1 LNKKKAITIKDVAK
15 KAGVSSSTVSRVISK
30 NPKISPVTTKKVLQC
45 MEELGYHPNAIARS
59 LVSAKAGTIGVIMP
73 STSKDAL
80 LNPFFPEALRGIT
93 YRASKAGYDILLST
107 NDSKDEELAV
117 IKKYINSSKV
127 DGIVLMS
134 SEINDICVEYL
145 SDMDFPFS
153 IIGSPGKNE
162 EKINH
167 VDNDNY
173 LATYELTRYLTMNGR
188 KNIAMIAGDLA
199 LMVTKKRIEGYKKA
213 LQESSLPFDESKV
226 YTGSFDEKT
235 GYEYASIIADL
246 KPIPDGVIITDD
258 LVAFAAVRLFKQL
271 KLEIPKDIAVASF
284 NNSVLSRYSNPP
296 ITSVDVNASVLGEES
311 IKLLVRAMEKG
322 ERGNKIIT
330 PHIIYKRKSTEED
343 DRKNPA

>member
-1 LNKKKAITIKDVAK
+1 MDKKKAITIKDVAK

-30 NPKISPVTTKKVLQC
+30 SPKISPETTNTVLEC

-59 LVSAKAGTIGVIMP
+59 LVSRKAGTIGVIMP

-93 YRASKAGYDILLST
+93 YRASNAGYDILLST
-107 NDSKDEELAV
+107 NDSKEEELAV

-134 SEINDICVEYL
+134 SEVGDICVEYL
-145 SDMDFPFS
+145 SSVDFPFT
-153 IIGSPGKNE
+153 IIGSPSEHGDR
-162 EKINH
+162 INH

-173 LATYELTRYLTMNGR
+173 MATYELTRYLTMKGR
-188 KNIAMIAGDLA
+188 KNIAMIAGDLS
-199 LMVTKKRIEGYKKA
+199 LMVTKKRIEGYQKA
-213 LQESSLPFDESKV
+213 LEESNVPFDEKKV

-246 KPIPDGVIITDD
+246 NPTPDGVIVTDD

-296 ITSVDVNASVLGEES
+296 LTSVDVNALALGEES
-311 IKLLVRAMEKG
+311 IKLLIRAIEKG
-322 ERGNKIIT
+322 DRGNKIII

-343 DRKNPA
+343 

>member
-1 LNKKKAITIKDVAK
+1 MDRKRAVTIKDVAQ

-30 NPKISPVTTKKVLQC
+30 SSKISPKTTKKVLKC

-59 LVSAKAGTIGVIMP
+59 LVSRKAETLGVIMP

-93 YRASKAGYDILLST
+93 HQASKAGYDILLST
-107 NDSKDEELAV
+107 NDSKSEELAV

-127 DGIVLMS
+127 DGIVLMT
-134 SEINDICVEYL
+134 SEVEDICVEYL
-145 SDMDFPFS
+145 STLDFPFS
-153 IIGSPGKNE
+153 IIGSPGKNG

-173 LATYELTRYLTMNGR
+173 MATYELTRYLTNKGR
-188 KNIAMIAGDLA
+188 KKIAMIAGDLS
-199 LMVTKKRIEGYKKA
+199 LMVTQKRLEGYQRA
-213 LQESSLPFDESKV
+213 LEESNLQYEGNMV
-226 YTGSFDEKT
+226 YTGGFDEKT

-246 KPIPDGVIITDD
+246 KPIADAVIITDD

-271 KLEIPKDIAVASF
+271 KFDIPRDIAVASF

-296 ITSVDVNASVLGEES
+296 LTSVDVNALSLGKEAV
-311 IKLLVRAMEKG
+311 KLLVAAIEKG
-322 ERGNKIIT
+322 ERGNKVLV
-330 PHIIYKRKSTEED
+330 PHTIYKRKSTEED
-343 DRKNPA
+343 

>member
-1 LNKKKAITIKDVAK
+1 MLNKKKSITIKDVAK

-30 NPKISPVTTKKVLQC
+30 NPKISPETTKKVLKC
-45 MEELGYHPNAIARS
+45 MDELGYHPNAIARS
-59 LVSAKAGTIGVIMP
+59 LVSRKAGTLGVIMP

-93 YRASKAGYDILLST
+93 HWASKAGYDILLST
-107 NDSKDEELAV
+107 NDSKNEELAV

-134 SEINDICVEYL
+134 SEIRDICVEYL
-145 SDMDFPFS
+145 SSVDFPFS
-153 IIGSPGKNE
+153 IIGSPAENGDR
-162 EKINH
+162 INH

-173 LATYELTRYLTMNGR
+173 MATYELTRYLTMKGR
-188 KNIAMIAGDLA
+188 KNIAMIAGDLS

-213 LQESSLPFDESKV
+213 LEESNLIFEQNQV

-246 KPIPDGVIITDD
+246 NPIPDAVIVTDD

-296 ITSVDVNASVLGEES
+296 ITSVDVNASELGEEA
-311 IKLLVRAMEKG
+311 IKLLVRAIEKG

-330 PHIIYKRKSTEED
+330 PHIIYKRKSTEMDEQ
-343 DRKNPA
+343 

>member
-1 LNKKKAITIKDVAK
+1 MNRKKSITIKDVAK

-30 NPKISPVTTKKVLQC
+30 NPKISPLTTKKVLKC

-59 LVSAKAGTIGVIMP
+59 LVSQKAGTLGVIMP

-93 YRASKAGYDILLST
+93 HEASKAGYDILLST
-107 NDSKDEELAV
+107 NDSKNEELAV
-117 IKKYINSSKV
+117 IRKYINSSKV

-134 SEINDICVEYL
+134 SEVEDQCVKYL
-145 SDMDFPFS
+145 TSMDFPFV
-153 IIGSPGKNE
+153 IIGSPSEKGE
-162 EKINH
+162 EINH

-173 LATYELTRYLTMNGR
+173 MATYELTRYLTMKGR
-188 KNIAMIAGDLA
+188 KNIAMIAGDLS

-213 LQESSLPFDESKV
+213 LEESNLVYDQSKV

-246 KPIPDGVIITDD
+246 KPTPDGVIVTDD

-271 KLEIPKDIAVASF
+271 KLVIPKDIALASF

-296 ITSVDVNASVLGEES
+296 LTSVDVNALALGEES
-311 IKLLVRAMEKG
+311 IKLLVNAIEKG
-322 ERGNKIIT
+322 ERGNKTII
-330 PHIIYKRKSTEED
+330 PHIIYKRRSTEE
-343 DRKNPA
+343 N

>member
-1 LNKKKAITIKDVAK
+1 MLIKKKTVTLKDVAK

-30 NPKISPVTTKKVLQC
+30 NPKISPMTTEKVLKC

-59 LVSAKAGTIGVIMP
+59 LVSRKAGTIGVIMP

-93 YRASKAGYDILLST
+93 HRASKSGYDILLST
-107 NDSKDEELAV
+107 NDNKNEELAV

-127 DGIVLMS
+127 DGIILMS
-134 SEINDICVEYL
+134 SEVQDECVEYL
-145 SDMDFPFS
+145 SSVDFPFA
-153 IIGSPGKNE
+153 IIGSPDEGGDR
-162 EKINH
+162 INH

-173 LATYELTRYLTMNGR
+173 MATYELTRYLTMKGR
-188 KNIAMIAGDLA
+188 KNIAMIAGDLS
-199 LMVTKKRIEGYKKA
+199 LMVTKKRIEGFKKA
-213 LQESSLPFDESKV
+213 LEESNLKFDQEKV

-235 GYEYASIIADL
+235 GYQYASIITDL
-246 KPIPDGVIITDD
+246 KPIPDAVIITDD

-284 NNSVLSRYSNPP
+284 NNSILSRYSNPP
-296 ITSVDVNASVLGEES
+296 LTSVDVNALTLGEEA
-311 IKLLVRAMEKG
+311 INLIVRAIEKG

-330 PHIIYKRKSTEED
+330 PHIIYKRKSTED
-343 DRKNPA
+343 D